1 MNVFWWT
8 SVCNA
13 VVYTPRKIEFL
24 CKTACMLYSFPAAAV
39 SNYHNLGSLMQ
50 HKFILLIL
58 GVRSLEMAPRGYIPP
73 EGFRIES
80 MSLPFL
86 LLDAIYILWLKASPA
101 TSKASILSALW
112 PLLPSLHFVSLTLIL
127 LIPLNMNFVVTLG
140 SPR

>member
-1 MNVFWWT
+1 
-8 SVCNA
+8 
-13 VVYTPRKIEFL
+13 
-24 CKTACMLYSFPAAAV
+24 
-39 SNYHNLGSLMQ
+39 MQ

-101 TSKASILSALW
+101 TSKASILSALCFHPYILSNFD
-112 PLLPSLHFVSLTLIL
+112 PLDPT
-127 LIPLNMNFVVTLG
+127 
-140 SPR
+140 